1 MNELPERR
9 HDVPVLTE
17 IIDSTAPASARASE
31 GVSRAPSASDAPA
44 APAMPSKQEL
54 LDELL
59 AHAQTLIDQAV
70 RQAWTDLESQMQA
83 QLSARIRE
91 QLPALIAKIL
101 HSHSGAADIR
111 YP

>member
-31 GVSRAPSASDAPA
+31 GASRAPSAPAAPA